1 MKNIWYGNY
10 KHHIFSLLNEGRL
23 CSGESWE
30 DVLEFSE
37 EIEDNKLSVKVDF
50 ISILVEN
57 HIVDI
62 GSSDRN
68 GSMSEVSRAIRINH
82 FTQSIKDLD
91 VLIAWD
97 IAGIVLDFTVV
108 FESMDILDQVF
119 SSWAVVV
126 VQCGLKFEAVV
137 FRVAIFGFFE
147 FGSFEDDGK
156 EDGK

>member
-1 MKNIWYGNY
+1 
-10 KHHIFSLLNEGRL
+10 
-23 CSGESWE
+23 
-30 DVLEFSE
+30 
-37 EIEDNKLSVKVDF
+37 
-50 ISILVEN
+50 
-57 HIVDI
+57 
-62 GSSDRN
+62 
-68 GSMSEVSRAIRINH
+68 MSEVSRAIRINH

-126 VQCGLKFEAVV
+126 VQCGLKFEAVI